1 VNTEASL
8 TFRGDQM
15 IQGFR
20 RSTQNG
26 TSGQRGDVTF
36 EYRRALRYIVAGE
49 VSYLFF
55 AMVCVALHPGYVL
68 KWNEGGIS
76 NYGIH
81 EKTAVFYTLALGLL
95 ALFSHRAA
103 QFYDDGGQR
112 SRRLRTLLDA
122 YAAVVTAVLLST
134 YFYSRNVQLKELH
147 FGLGTVLVVLVAA
160 GSLWLYRLWPPSV
173 GVSVLLFV
181 QLFGD
186 ALALATAVGALHAL
200 FVAEIVSNIGFA
212 SLLIR
217 TAYRYDREESRRA
230 V

>member
-1 VNTEASL
+1 VN
-8 TFRGDQM
+8 RGEFDVRGGQM

-20 RSTQNG
+20 RSTHNG
-26 TSGQRGDVTF
+26 TSVERRDVTF

-55 AMVCVALHPGYVL
+55 VVVCVALHPGYVL

-95 ALFSHRAA
+95 ALYSHWAA
-103 QFYDDGGQR
+103 QIYDDGQR
-112 SRRLRTLLDA
+112 LRRLRALLDA

-147 FGLGTVLVVLVAA
+147 FGLGTVLVVLAAA

-173 GVSVLLFV
+173 GVSVLLSV

-186 ALALATAVGALHAL
+186 ALAFATAVGALHVL
-200 FVAEIVSNIGFA
+200 FIAEMVSNIGFA

-217 TAYRYDREESRRA
+217 TAYRYDREESLRA
-230 V
+230 DS